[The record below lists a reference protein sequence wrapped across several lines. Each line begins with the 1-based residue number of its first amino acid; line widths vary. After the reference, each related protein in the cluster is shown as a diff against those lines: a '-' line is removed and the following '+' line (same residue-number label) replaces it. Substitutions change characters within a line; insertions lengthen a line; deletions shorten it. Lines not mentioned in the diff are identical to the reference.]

1 MIQGG
6 KGSSAGLCSWSYH
19 VHNPARVLQTGLNDL
34 GIRLKC
40 VDKKQIR
47 LPTDLSDAAFRVG
60 SGEYADDMALV
71 DTSPTSLSLA
81 L

>member
-1 MIQGG
+1 MFIILLEFC
-6 KGSSAGLCSWSYH
+6 KRMA
-19 VHNPARVLQTGLNDL
+19 GLNDL

-40 VDKKQIR
+40 VDKKQIH
-47 LPTDLSDAAFRVG
+47 LPMDLSDAAFWVG

-81 L
+81 LSRLS